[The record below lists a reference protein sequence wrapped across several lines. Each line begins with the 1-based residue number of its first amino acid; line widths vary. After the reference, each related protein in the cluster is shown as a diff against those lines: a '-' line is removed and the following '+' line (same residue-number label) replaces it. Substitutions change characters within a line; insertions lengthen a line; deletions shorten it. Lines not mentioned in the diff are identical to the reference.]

1 MPLALPPPDRAAL
14 LLDIDGTLLDLALTP
29 DLVVVPPGLIDSLQ
43 RLRRHLDDAL
53 AVVTGRPVEQA
64 DALLAGVPYAAAGEH
79 GGAIRRRPEA
89 PIEHAALPDLPEEWM
104 GRAAALVEAHPGSL
118 LERKRHGFVL
128 HYRLAPA
135 AGPALQAGAIGLV
148 GQNTAFQVLEASMA
162 WEIRP
167 RGVDK
172 GVAVQQLCAQAPFAG
187 RLPIFIGDDVTDED
201 GIRVAQAMGGTGLRV
216 DRAFGG
222 PADVRAWLARSADGF
237 DAGDAAWASP
247 SSSG

>member
-14 LLDIDGTLLDLALTP
+14 LLDIDGTLLDLAPMP
-29 DLVVVPPGLIDSLQ
+29 DLVVVPPGLLDTLR
-43 RLRRHLDDAL
+43 RLRRHLGDAL

-64 DALLAGVPYAAAGEH
+64 DALLEGVPYAAAGEH
-79 GGAIRRRPEA
+79 GGAIRRQPEG
-89 PIEHAALPDLPEEWM
+89 PIERPSLPALPEEWTA
-104 GRAAALVEAHPGSL
+104 RAAALIEAHPGSL

-135 AGPALQAGAIGLV
+135 AGPALQTGATELV
-148 GQNTAFQVLEASMA
+148 EQNMAFQVLEASMA

-172 GVAVQQLCAQAPFAG
+172 GVAVERLCARAPFAG
-187 RLPIFIGDDVTDED
+187 RSPIFIGDDVTDED
-201 GIRVAQAMGGTGLRV
+201 GIRIAQAMGGTGLRV

-237 DAGDAAWASP
+237 DAGDAAWASLR
-247 SSSG
+247 SF